1 MFKNLKISSK
11 IVLLVTILVTL
22 SVIALSIISFYRT
35 RETVRSSYLAKLELI
50 TENYEHQIDLYFKD
64 ERDKLRY
71 LVGNDE
77 FIRQFNTLDTT
88 QDYNSYYGARNALHK
103 NYLKEFARINQLEDI
118 FIIDREGTIVYQNS
132 DLKCRETKFK
142 NVDNEAIDL
151 KRHDFYINAPI
162 REGAYFY
169 NYVSLPLLTKVNGMN
184 KTQEIGQIICKFKT
198 ANIFDILY
206 TDTELINK
214 RSFEVLVYKH
224 HHQEVY
230 QINADGP
237 TILKTETEDDLIAK
251 TSKSKNIQNNTYTG
265 IYSWS
270 SEREKKTYL
279 VKAEYYKTLG
289 VGMMVRINVNDAY
302 YELDYFNLY
311 SIVVGAIVIIVA
323 LIISYLFARMLTFPM
338 LKLKKILSLV
348 SKGVLPRELETPL
361 RDEVG
366 DMIMLINKIVLYLKG
381 TAEFATHIGKGKFDT
396 DFRPKS
402 NKDILGKTLVD
413 MRKSLQNA
421 DEKDNIRNWV
431 VTGVAEIGEI
441 LRNNTNLELLGYDI
455 LEYTCLRIGA
465 LQGAFYIIDN
475 DKDIKIKSSASYA
488 FNKKK
493 HVEISFAPGSG
504 LVGQVYMEKK
514 PLIRTEIPKNYPSIT
529 SGLLG
534 EQKPNCIAIFPL
546 ITNDIVYGIM
556 EFASFQKFDSG
567 TLSFLEEISEGI
579 SRTIFYIK
587 VNEHTKTLL
596 TDSQDMSQELQ
607 HKQSELENNANQMAQ
622 SQVEL
627 SESNTK
633 LEHQVSEVNRAQS
646 RTEALLK
653 NASEVIMIF
662 DKENNIKYVSP
673 SAEKIIG
680 YREEDLIGSD
690 DLHLVDRQFV
700 KDYQKLF
707 SDLVNNKIQTDHLQL
722 KYYKK
727 TGDKIW
733 LEVTGTNLLADPS
746 VNGIVFNFQDIT
758 ERIRAQEEE
767 RKKGQMQALSE
778 NSLDII
784 IRIGA
789 KDHKIYYANPII
801 QQYTG
806 INPSGLI
813 NSALKDTGLH
823 KIIWSDWKS
832 FAEKVKS
839 TGNTHT
845 TEMVFPTE
853 DEHMVMEVN
862 AMPELDDQ
870 NEIESVLIVSHDI
883 TEKKRI
889 ENEIKSTNVKIQ
901 DSINYAENIQRTII
915 PDEKLLT
922 ESFSESLIVF
932 KPKDIVS
939 GDFPW
944 YFKKDNTVFLAAV
957 DCTGHGVPGAMIS
970 FVGYFLLN
978 NIVQHNTHCSAGEI
992 LDLLDREVTETFKQ
1006 DDEKSTIKDG
1016 MDMSLCKVDLSTGVI
1031 EYAGAQRPLYVLKS
1045 NGIIVETKGS
1055 KFPIGGGS
1063 AYNKSGFTNSV
1074 IKTETG
1080 DALFIFSDGLPDQ
1093 FGGDNGTQKFGPRRI
1108 KQMLEANHHLPL
1120 NELNEKVESELAEW
1134 MKESSQTD
1142 DIILLGF
1149 RL

>member
-1 MFKNLKISSK
+1 VYKRPTGEGVRVDDAFEEGMAIP
-11 IVLLVTILVTL
+11 I
-22 SVIALSIISFYRT
+22 FYDPMI
-35 RETVRSSYLAKLELI
+35 AKLVVHAPSRILAIEKATKAI
-50 TENYEHQIDLYFKD
+50 
-64 ERDKLRY
+64 
-71 LVGNDE
+71 ND
-77 FIRQFNTLDTT
+77 
-88 QDYNSYYGARNALHK
+88 Y
-103 NYLKEFARINQLEDI
+103 
-118 FIIDREGTIVYQNS
+118 IIKGV
-132 DLKCRETKFK
+132 
-142 NVDNEAIDL
+142 
-151 KRHDFYINAPI
+151 
-162 REGAYFY
+162 
-169 NYVSLPLLTKVNGMN
+169 
-184 KTQEIGQIICKFKT
+184 KT
-198 ANIFDILY
+198 
-206 TDTELINK
+206 
-214 RSFEVLVYKH
+214 
-224 HHQEVY
+224 
-230 QINADGP
+230 
-237 TILKTETEDDLIAK
+237 
-251 TSKSKNIQNNTYTG
+251 
-265 IYSWS
+265 
-270 SEREKKTYL
+270 
-279 VKAEYYKTLG
+279 TLG
-289 VGMMVRINVNDAY
+289 FGKFAINHEA
-302 YELDYFNLY
+302 F
-311 SIVVGAIVIIVA
+311 
-323 LIISYLFARMLTFPM
+323 
-338 LKLKKILSLV
+338 V
-348 SKGVLPRELETPL
+348 S
-361 RDEVG
+361 
-366 DMIMLINKIVLYLKG
+366 
-381 TAEFATHIGKGKFDT
+381 GKFDT

-421 DEKDNIRNWV
+421 DEKDNVRNWV

-441 LRNNTNLELLGYDI
+441 LRNNINLELLGYDI

-475 DKDIKIKSSASYA
+475 ENGVKIKSSASYA

-493 HVEISFAPGSG
+493 HLDISFDPGAG
-504 LVGQVYMEKK
+504 LVGQVYLEKK
-514 PLIRTEIPKNYPSIT
+514 PLIRTEIPDGYPSIT

-534 EQKPNCIAIFPL
+534 EQKPHCIAIFPL

-556 EFASFQKFDSG
+556 EFASFQQFDSG

-587 VNEHTKTLL
+587 VNEHTKLLL

-607 HKQSELENNANQMAQ
+607 QKQSELEKNAEQMAQ
-622 SQVEL
+622 SQEEL

-633 LEHQVSEVNRAQS
+633 LGHQVSEVNHAQS

-662 DKENNIKYVSP
+662 DKDNNIKYVSP

-680 YREEDLIGSD
+680 YREEDLLGSD

-700 KDYQKLF
+700 ADYQNMF
-707 SDLVNNKIQTDHLQL
+707 TNLVSNKKTTDHLQL

-746 VNGIVFNFQDIT
+746 VDGIVFNFQDIT

-778 NSLDII
+778 NSLDLIT
-784 IRIGA
+784 RIGA
-789 KDHKIYYANPII
+789 KDLKVYYANPII
-801 QQYTG
+801 KQYTG
-806 INPSGLI
+806 ITPKKLI
-813 NSALKDTGLH
+813 NASLKDSGLH

-832 FAEKVKS
+832 FVEKVKTS
-839 TGNTHT
+839 GKTHT

-853 DEHMVMEVN
+853 HEHMVMEVN
-862 AMPELDDQ
+862 AMPEFDEQ

-901 DSINYAENIQRTII
+901 DSINYAENIQKTII
-915 PDEKLLT
+915 PDENLLK
-922 ESFSESLIVF
+922 ESFKESLIVF

-992 LDLLDREVTETFKQ
+992 LDLLDAEVTDTFKQ
-1006 DDEKSTIKDG
+1006 DDENSTIKDG
-1016 MDMSLCKVDLSTGVI
+1016 MDMALCKVNLDNGLI
-1031 EYAGAQRPLYVLKS
+1031 EYAGAQRPLYLLKK
-1045 NGIIVETKGS
+1045 NGLIVETKGS

-1063 AYNKSGFTNSV
+1063 AYNKTGFTNSI
-1074 IKTETG
+1074 IKAESG
-1080 DALFIFSDGLPDQ
+1080 DGIFIFSDGLPDQ
-1093 FGGDNGTQKFGPRRI
+1093 FGGDNGTQKLGPRRI
-1108 KQMLEANHHLPL
+1108 KQILETNHSLPL
-1120 NELNEKVESELAEW
+1120 NELNDCIENELKDW
-1134 MKESSQTD
+1134 MKETSQTD

-1149 RL
+1149 RV